1 MWPYVPKAGARS
13 LRMVVDEALPAPL
26 AAGPLSVTHWAHT
39 AAVPGQDLA
48 VTLTWQATAPIDR
61 QINTSFRL
69 VDGEGKVV
77 AQQDGPPA
85 RGIIPTNLF
94 FATPLPD
101 SKTLPL
107 PADLAP
113 GQYQLQ
119 VVAYDVDTVT
129 PLSEPLVVGT
139 VEITD

>member
-1 MWPYVPKAGARS
+1 
-13 LRMVVDEALPAPL
+13 MVVDEALSTPL
-26 AAGPLSVTHWAHT
+26 AAGPLSITRWAHT
-39 AAVPGQDLA
+39 AAVPGQELD
-48 VTLTWQATAPIDR
+48 VTLTWQAIAPIDR

-69 VDGEGKVV
+69 VDSGGNVV

-101 SKTLPL
+101 SKTLLL
-107 PADLAP
+107 PVDLAS
-113 GQYQLQ
+113 GEYQLQ

-129 PLSEPLVVGT
+129 PLSEPLVVGS
-139 VEITD
+139 VEISGDPQ

>member
-1 MWPYVPKAGARS
+1 MFDEPI
-13 LRMVVDEALPAPL
+13 VVDE
-26 AAGPLSVTHWAHT
+26 GY
-39 AAVPGQDLA
+39 
-48 VTLTWQATAPIDR
+48 APIDR

-69 VDGEGKVV
+69 VDGQGQVV

-101 SKTLPL
+101 SKTLAL
-107 PADLAP
+107 PANLAP

-119 VVAYDVDTVT
+119 VVAYDVDTVA
-129 PLSEPLVVGT
+129 PLSEPLVVGA
-139 VEITD
+139 VDVAP